1 MPRRGRGSVRNEREE
16 PLRTFAWQMR
26 TPARGQRSITP
37 GAFRSQLG
45 PDLRLRLTPA
55 GAVGEH
61 SRCCPSP
68 VSEKLLPHSVAAH
81 GLLMGF
87 LSLKCVRSQTL
98 PWNFEANRSALP
110 PIYGER
116 KVHREKG
123 ALCPS
128 HMDRP
133 RSRVAGTRLHAK
145 IKMRSPRGFL

>member
-1 MPRRGRGSVRNEREE
+1 MILQINCVRCLLTANNNKKKIFHPKDRKERKEPSSKGVRR
-16 PLRTFAWQMR
+16 
-26 TPARGQRSITP
+26 
-37 GAFRSQLG
+37 
-45 PDLRLRLTPA
+45 
-55 GAVGEH
+55 
-61 SRCCPSP
+61 
-68 VSEKLLPHSVAAH
+68 LLPHSVAAH

-87 LSLKCVRSQTL
+87 LSLKCIRSQTL

-145 IKMRSPRGFL
+145 IKMRSPRGFLQQTSQLMPPTHQEYHQTEVATLCRKQI